1 VPLNDP
7 RIRKTLYKLH
17 LYIQPV
23 GTTNIAVNVKLDL
36 DDKDVLQPDSIQM
49 SNTNE
54 SVAFYGT
61 TESRYGVS
69 VYGGKLKTVYEKQLV
84 GSGFLVS
91 LQFIC
96 DQLTPP
102 VVFDA
107 ATIEF
112 ASHDRR

>member
-1 VPLNDP
+1 
-7 RIRKTLYKLH
+7 
-17 LYIQPV
+17 
-23 GTTNIAVNVKLDL
+23 
-36 DDKDVLQPDSIQM
+36 M

-61 TESRYGVS
+61 TEARYGVS